1 MPSLISNAL
10 GTQRQFTAQPD
21 AVYQGRY
28 ADVSP
33 QRAAVDDTTSRDS
46 LAENMERL
54 SQAFQGYSLQ
64 HEKYLDSKGLREAQ
78 AMIGHESAAAIE
90 KLNAVDA
97 AQVEGFANS
106 LDNPYFKA
114 YAEKL
119 RGQFLSNRMKDEF
132 DVAAQEHPEWK
143 SSPDELMQ
151 HYSNFANDWKNSH
164 LDGSIKPT
172 NEYAF
177 DMGYREN
184 NTNELNGLMGEWHKQ
199 KKQDDI
205 LVTTTQVANDLDS
218 VLMNA
223 GTYMEDSTGKTMK
236 DAIQKALNPT
246 RLMGISLDSRMSIIR
261 DFLNKGVNSGALPI
275 DAVDKVLP
283 DIVMQTTADGQTIK
297 LKDVVSMKGLH
308 VDAANYLSRYN
319 SSMKEQ
325 FMQQYSGDYAGALE
339 DLEKTQYTDPD
350 RYQVLASTLPQIK
363 AEQLRMEA
371 KAEAELKAAQ
381 KAAARGQYGG
391 RRGGSGGGG
400 RRGGSGGRSY
410 RSSRRNPDGT
420 VGGYGGHKL
429 HNADEVGQFIT
440 AAVNGNNTAGGL
452 PLDSYSVTPELFMP
466 ALKNE
471 IQYLAANGNMDAVY
485 RLMNTKQAGALR
497 SSIARDIKMEFN
509 TLRVGDDGHVTID
522 GKTQDALNAYAS
534 NPLAMKDIFGS
545 EVYNDAVIL
554 HTYMRACPTD
564 TQQAYDGYVTFTR
577 MEKEKREDIVKNV
590 VHNSAGYT
598 LEGVENL
605 DGSLGTSTVAVDE
618 DTKSALLL
626 GAAAYAA
633 CTGNTNDA
641 INMVG
646 SDMAQGYFQY
656 RGAMIPKYV
665 LKGIGTANDRQNL
678 LDAIGDSMT
687 LEDGTIPDSCRVK
700 YDATSRT
707 FSFYDPDH
715 LHLVGGR
722 LTHTWI
728 KSEDYIAE
736 TAHQMPEWKAKWQAV
751 QEENDRVVA
760 EQEAE
765 ERERQAAEERAWR
778 QQEMERS
785 IDVALHGTMTDVA
798 DNLQDVVDHVNP
810 DMTNQV
816 SEIPYTGNQYEDY
829 HMSSL
834 APDTDGTAD
843 YHELLNAGE

>member
-28 ADVSP
+28 NDVSP
-33 QRAAVDDTTSRDS
+33 QRAASADTTASDS
-46 LAENMERL
+46 LGANMERL
-54 SQAFQGYSLQ
+54 SQAFQGFALQ
-64 HEKYLDSKGLREAQ
+64 HEKYLDAKGLREAQ
-78 AMIGHESAAAIE
+78 AMVGHESAAAVE

-97 AQVEGFANS
+97 AQVEGFTDS

-114 YAEKL
+114 YAEKI
-119 RGQFLSNRMKDEF
+119 RGQFLSNRMKGEF
-132 DVAAQEHPEWK
+132 DVATQEHPEWK
-143 SSPDELMQ
+143 SSPDELMR
-151 HYSNFANDWKNSH
+151 HYSNFANDWKDNH
-164 LDGSIKPT
+164 ITGTIKPT

-177 DMGYREN
+177 DTGYREN
-184 NTNELNGLMGEWHKQ
+184 NLNELNNLMGDWYKQ

-205 LVTTTQVANDLDS
+205 LVTTTQVSNDLDD
-218 VLMNA
+218 VLMHA
-223 GTYMEDSTGKTMK
+223 GTYMEDATGKTMK

-246 RLMGISLDSRMSIIR
+246 RLMGISLDSRMSIVK
-261 DFLNKGVNSGALPI
+261 DFLNRGVNSGALPI
-275 DAVDKVLP
+275 DVVDKVLP

-297 LKDVVSMKGLH
+297 LEDVVSMKALH

-325 FMQQYSGDYAGALE
+325 FMQQFTGDYAGALE
-339 DLEKTQYTDPD
+339 NLEKTQYKDPD
-350 RYQVLASTLPQIK
+350 RYQILASTLPQIK

-381 KAAARGQYGG
+381 RAAARGQYGG
-391 RRGGSGGGG
+391 RRGRYGSG
-400 RRGGSGGRSY
+400 RGGRSY

-429 HNADEVGQFIT
+429 HNADEVNQFLT

-452 PLDSYSVTPELFMP
+452 PLDAYSVKPELFMP

-471 IQYLAANGNMDAVY
+471 IQYLAANKNMDAVY

-522 GKTQDALNAYAS
+522 EKTQDALNAYAS

-545 EVYNDAVIL
+545 DVYNDAMTL
-554 HTYMRACPTD
+554 HTFMRACPED

-577 MEKEKREDIVKNV
+577 MDKEKRDEIVKNV
-590 VHNSAGYT
+590 AHNSAGYT

-605 DGSLGTSTVAVDE
+605 DGSQGTATVPIDE
-618 DTKSALLL
+618 DTRSALLL
-626 GAAAYAA
+626 GASAYAA

-722 LTHTWI
+722 WTHTWV
-728 KSEDYIAE
+728 KSEDYMAE
-736 TAHQMPEWKAKWQAV
+736 AAHQMPEWKAKWQAV

-760 EQEAE
+760 EQEAAARAQ
-765 ERERQAAEERAWR
+765 READERAWR
-778 QQEMERS
+778 SQTMERS
-785 IDVALHGTMTDVA
+785 VDVALHGTMTDVA
-798 DNLQDVVDHVNP
+798 DNLQSVVDSVNP

-816 SEIPYTGNQYEDY
+816 AEIPYTGNQYESY
-829 HMSSL
+829 HTSSL
-834 APDTDGTAD
+834 APATDGTAD
-843 YHELLNAGE
+843 YHELVNAGQ